1 MKIVAVFFSD
11 ETTTRRLTLAFRN
24 RCAVREFA
32 DFESARRLI
41 TAEDVLAL
49 IVDMRRRIVDP
60 SKLNATDLIAHIH
73 AAWPTVPVVGYVDF
87 TPERARDIFAA
98 ARAGA
103 TEIILGDLDDLDII
117 ANKIVD
123 IGMSSD
129 TTTRVELVLNAVVP
143 IHLRDFF
150 LLCMA
155 NARHAMTVENMVAR
169 TGRSRKTLSN
179 WLAAAQLPPPSRI
192 IGWTR
197 VLVAAR
203 MLDDTT
209 QSAEK
214 IARELHFMSGTALRN
229 MMRRY
234 LGCGPDVL
242 RKRGGFEYA
251 LSEFLNAI
259 TVKKNTHH
267 EDMAG
272 IV

>member
-1 MKIVAVFFSD
+1 MKIVAVFLSD

-24 RCAVREFA
+24 RCAVRQFA
-32 DFESARRLI
+32 DFESARKRI

-49 IVDMRRRIVDP
+49 VVDMRRRVDP
-60 SKLNATDLIAHIH
+60 SKSNATDLIAYIH
-73 AAWPTVPVVGYVDF
+73 AIWPTVPIVGYVDF
-87 TPERARDIFAA
+87 TPERARDILAA
-98 ARAGA
+98 AHAGA
-103 TEIILGDLDDLDII
+103 TEIILGDFDDLDII

-129 TTTRVELVLNAVVP
+129 TTTRVELALSTAIP
-143 IHLRDFF
+143 IHLREFF
-150 LLCMA
+150 LLCVA
-155 NARHAMTVENMVAR
+155 NARHAMSVESMVAR
-169 TGRSRKTLSN
+169 TGKSRKTLSN

-234 LGCGPDVL
+234 LGCGPDAL
-242 RKRGGFEYA
+242 RQRGGFEYA
-251 LSEFLNAI
+251 LTAFLN
-259 TVKKNTHH
+259 TVTVEKNIHSQNV
-267 EDMAG
+267 AG
-272 IV
+272 VV